1 MVRHDMRRIRIAGFW
16 VMVVC
21 VLGALAASGAWAAA
35 PEFKVCAKAK
45 KVGKTYTGKYN
56 NKTCSEPNAKGE
68 GKYELESWLAGK
80 KKTFKGKGGAGTLDA
95 YLPSNEAEPWAG
107 GTVLGKVS
115 CKSAK
120 VTGEVT
126 GAKNATATVE
136 FKTCTSEG
144 KKCKSAGAKTG
155 TIRTEKLQITL
166 GYIDSGKAV
175 GALVEGGAGGADPS
189 AEFTCEGL
197 ELLATGSV
205 IGVASG
211 NINTVSKSYSLAFAV
226 NAKGGQEV
234 VTGEFPEGIT
244 GSEHYLKS
252 FIQPTDLRLP
262 SGEDTTALITG
273 EEAEIYA
280 PGA

>member
-1 MVRHDMRRIRIAGFW
+1 MKRIRMMGLCLVAAFALSAIA
-16 VMVVC
+16 VSS
-21 VLGALAASGAWAAA
+21 ASAAP
-35 PEFKVCAKAK
+35 PEFKVCAKLK
-45 KVGKTYTGKYN
+45 KSKTTKKYEGKYS
-56 NKTCSEPNAKGE
+56 NKTCSEVNAKGE
-68 GKYELESWLAGK
+68 GEYELESWLAGK
-80 KKTFKGKGGAGTLDA
+80 KKSFTGKGGAGTLDS
-95 YLPSNEAEPWAG
+95 YLPSNESEPWAG
-107 GTVLGKVS
+107 GTILGKVT

-120 VTGEVT
+120 VKGEVT
-126 GAKNATATVE
+126 GPKNATAIVE

-144 KKCKSAGAKTG
+144 KKCKSAGAPTG
-155 TIRTEKLQITL
+155 TIKTEKLGITL

-205 IGVASG
+205 IGVVSG
-211 NINTVSKSYSLAFAV
+211 NINTISKTYSLAFAV

-234 VTGEFPEGIT
+234 VFGEFPEGIT
-244 GSEHYLKS
+244 GSAHYLDT
-252 FIQPTDLRLP
+252 FIQPTHLHLP

-273 EEAEIYA
+273 EEAEVYA